1 MSKGTLDIILYILCT
16 ALVGATI
23 AVRRAD
29 IEYSQYLTLILAG
42 ITVGITAAKSV
53 KDDDSDDSD
62 DERKDK

>member
-1 MSKGTLDIILYILCT
+1 MSRGTLDIILYILCT

-53 KDDDSDDSD
+53 KDNDD

>member
-1 MSKGTLDIILYILCT
+1 MSKNTLDIILFILCS
-16 ALVGATI
+16 ALLTATI
-23 AVRRAD
+23 AVRHGG

-53 KDDDSDDSD
+53 KDDDND

>member
-1 MSKGTLDIILYILCT
+1 MSRETLDTILYILCI

-53 KDDDSDDSD
+53 KDNDD

>member
-1 MSKGTLDIILYILCT
+1 MSRETLDTILCILCT

-53 KDDDSDDSD
+53 KDNDD

>member
-1 MSKGTLDIILYILCT
+1 MSRETLDTILYILCT

-53 KDDDSDDSD
+53 KDNDD

>member
-1 MSKGTLDIILYILCT
+1 MSRETLDTILYILCT

-53 KDDDSDDSD
+53 KDND

>member
-1 MSKGTLDIILYILCT
+1 MSRGTLDIILYILCT

-53 KDDDSDDSD
+53 KDDNNNDD